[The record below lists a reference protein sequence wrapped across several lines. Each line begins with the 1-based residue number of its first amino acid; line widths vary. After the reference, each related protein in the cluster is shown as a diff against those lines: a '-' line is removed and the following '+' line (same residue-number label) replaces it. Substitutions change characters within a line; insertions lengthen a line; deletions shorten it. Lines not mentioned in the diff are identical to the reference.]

1 METIHHITTPAGQ
14 TYEIEDTTA
23 REQSFEPMDNFE
35 INEVLNDIFE

>member
-35 INEVLNDIFE
+35 INEVITDIFE